1 MKLILALILSM
12 QYDWADGASG
22 TREISFPNLVKNSP
36 SLPPYK
42 DVIGPAASPASD
54 ALTPPP
60 PYCMMFPP
68 PARPTLPAPLPPASS
83 PSAPPSPSVAPSTPP
98 SIAPGGDSPPPA
110 FRPPVAFP
118 SSPPPRDA
126 RPGLWCVANPTAATA
141 MLQPA
146 MDYACGSGA
155 DCDMTA
161 PGGPCHLPD
170 TLMVHASYA
179 FNSYWQRTKV
189 AGATCDFAGA
199 AVLVTKDPSYD
210 GCHYVYL

>member
-1 MKLILALILSM
+1 MNLILALILSM
-12 QYDWADGASG
+12 QYDWADGAVSRA
-22 TREISFPNLVKNSP
+22 REFPLPKLVKNSP

-42 DVIGPAASPASD
+42 DVIGPAASPPASD
-54 ALTPPP
+54 APPP
-60 PYCMMFPP
+60 PPPPNCMMLPP

-83 PSAPPSPSVAPSTPP
+83 PSASPSSTPP
-98 SIAPGGDSPPPA
+98 SIAPGGGSPPPA

-126 RPGLWCVANPTAATA
+126 RPGLWCVANPTAAMA

-155 DCDMTA
+155 DCEMTA

-170 TLMVHASYA
+170 TLMAHASYA